1 MTISRRSLE
10 AAILRSKLML
20 LHSLTEARVRVVQ
33 LRGIY
38 NDVSELVRKKFVTS
52 GGVDSNSYLYLC

>member
-1 MTISRRSLE
+1 
-10 AAILRSKLML
+10 ML
-20 LHSLTEARVRVVQ
+20 LHSSLTEARVRVVQ

>member
-1 MTISRRSLE
+1 
-10 AAILRSKLML
+10 ML